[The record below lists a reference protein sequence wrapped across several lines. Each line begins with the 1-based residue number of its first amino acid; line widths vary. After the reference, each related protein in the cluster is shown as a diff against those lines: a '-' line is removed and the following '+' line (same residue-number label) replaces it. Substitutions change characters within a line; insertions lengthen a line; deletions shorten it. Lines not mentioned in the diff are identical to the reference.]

1 MSDFI
6 EIFEVGPRDGLQNES
21 KIIDTE
27 SKITLVNLLSECGL
41 PKIEVS
47 SFVSSKWVPQLAD
60 AASVF
65 KKIIRKQ
72 NVKYAA
78 LTPNLEGFKNATLV
92 NVDEVAIFAAAS
104 ETFSKKNI
112 NCSIE
117 ESITRFHPL
126 MKEAKRLGIS
136 VRGYISCITDCPY
149 EGEINPSMVLHI
161 AKQFKEMGCYQISLG
176 DTIGNSTPTSLS
188 KLYRMLFSELPE
200 TFFAGHFHDTKGR
213 ALDNV
218 ELSLENGIKTFDSSI
233 AGLGGCPYAPG
244 ASGNVS
250 TEKIIKFIE
259 TMGYH
264 TKARLDKIKKASDF
278 AKSLVY
284 Q

>member
-6 EIFEVGPRDGLQNES
+6 EIFEVGPRDGLQSES
-21 KIIDTE
+21 KIIDTK
-27 SKITLVNLLSECGL
+27 SKITLVDLLSDCGL
-41 PKIEVS
+41 QKIEVS
-47 SFVSSKWVPQLAD
+47 SFVSPKWVPQLAD
-60 AASVF
+60 ANIVF
-65 KKIIRKQ
+65 KKIIRKK
-72 NVKYAA
+72 NVKYTA
-78 LTPNLEGFKNATLV
+78 LTPNLRGLNDAVLV
-92 NVDEVAIFAAAS
+92 CADEVAIFAAAS

-112 NCSIE
+112 NCSIQ

-126 MKEAKRLGIS
+126 MRKAKHLGIS

-149 EGEINPSMVLHI
+149 EGEISPSRVLNV

-176 DTIGNSTPTSLS
+176 DTIGNSTPTSLN
-188 KLYRMLFSELPE
+188 KLYRILFSELPE
-200 TFFAGHFHDTKGR
+200 TFFAGHFHDTKDR

-244 ASGNVS
+244 SSGNVS
-250 TEKIIKFIE
+250 TEKIFKFIE
-259 TMGYH
+259 AKGYQ
-264 TKARLDKIKKASDF
+264 TKLSLDKIKKASDY
-278 AKSLVY
+278 AKSLVK